1 MRSGAQL
8 ASQFLLEVSGIQTK
22 NTFFVLLFGCVYKTV
37 VCELNCQHGL
47 VLHGQTTFFLL
58 G

>member
-22 NTFFVLLFGCVYKTV
+22 NTFFVLLLDVYIKLWYV
-37 VCELNCQHGL
+37 S
-47 VLHGQTTFFLL
+47 
-58 G
+58 